1 MQGKNFLLALLIAL
15 LSGTAAIFE
24 KASLRDASPTTVFTL
39 RSLYMTLCMIGLV
52 LMTGGVRSLWEVS
65 GRTLG
70 LIILPATMALAFL
83 LLYYSVLK
91 QDLASRVIPII
102 SGAPLVTVLDGHPG
116 ALAWLGAVGGH
127 RVAPLGVDAFGQCG
141 TIGDLYRHYRID
153 AEAIVAAFEKA

>member
-102 SGAPLVTVLDGHPG
+102 SGAPLVTVILSILFLGEPFSWKRLIG
-116 ALAWLGAVGGH
+116 ALLIVVG
-127 RVAPLGVDAFGQCG
+127 VSLV
-141 TIGDLYRHYRID
+141 
-153 AEAIVAAFEKA
+153 K